1 MGTSINTAIS
11 PLIPLSR
18 RVINDIEEHQR
29 KVLDSYVEGMN
40 RGMNIFP
47 VQSSDGQ
54 EEEITTM
61 AKTQKAAITQAETQ
75 EETLQLE
82 SLGTEDTSMN
92 QADPIQGQDPTSAQA
107 QNMEENEVPVAEDTS
122 DQQVQVGNTDSQVN
136 DEQQDQGN
144 TDSQVNDEQQDQ
156 GIPEHQTSRA
166 LQDDNY

>member
-29 KVLDSYVEGMN
+29 KVLDSYVEGMS
-40 RGMNIFP
+40 RGMNTSP

-82 SLGTEDTSMN
+82 SLETEDTSMN
-92 QADPIQGQDPTSAQA
+92 QADLIQGQDPTSAQA

-136 DEQQDQGN
+136 DEQQDQG
-144 TDSQVNDEQQDQ
+144 
-156 GIPEHQTSRA
+156 IPEHQTSRA